1 MWRYL
6 RPVLMWGSPLFIVYA
21 WAASGWKGVGM
32 VFATMAALL
41 VWIYAI
47 LGDGR

>member
-1 MWRYL
+1 
-6 RPVLMWGSPLFIVYA
+6 MWGSALFIVYA
-21 WAASGWKGVGM
+21 WAASGWKGGGLAL
-32 VFATMAALL
+32 ATMAALL